1 MSNYCFRQQDIRQQ
15 VEPVRIKGQSKSY
28 SKRKSQAGMSSISFV
43 LIIAL
48 AFLLLTCTLKML
60 PAYIQN
66 WNVQSV
72 LDSVQTENS
81 ERTTP
86 LTKAE
91 IRSRINKRLNI
102 NQITALTSKQVAIEK
117 TAEGYIVIANYEV
130 REQLFSNID
139 GVMKF
144 DNSVALAFNRQ
155 QNNY

>member
-1 MSNYCFRQQDIRQQ
+1 MSNHCFRQQNIRQQ
-15 VEPVRIKGQSKSY
+15 AEQVQNKC
-28 SKRKSQAGMSSISFV
+28 KSQAGMSSISFV
-43 LIIAL
+43 STIVLG
-48 AFLLLTCTLKML
+48 FLLLTFTLKML

-66 WNVQSV
+66 WNLQSV
-72 LDSVQTENS
+72 LDSVQTENL

-91 IRSRINKRLNI
+91 IRTRINKRLNI
-102 NQITALTSKQVAIEK
+102 NQITVLTSKQVTIEK
-117 TAEGYIVIANYEV
+117 TAEAYTVIANYEV

-139 GVMKF
+139 VVMKF